1 MTLAAVGGEQ
11 EEQYHQ
17 SLWNLGFSANMPE
30 YATLCC
36 FNTAV
41 LELSQ
46 RVAGEAVDSQR
57 SASSSERPRLLLLLQ
72 SQGWCR
78 SSSATGQGSSKSSR
92 TRRRRR
98 RRKSKSGSRGGSSNS
113 RRRRRT
119 PESSKVS
126 PAISR
131 SGRSRK
137 NCASSRPRGSAQAQ
151 SRHGSHTLL
160 HPPLVCRTML
170 GSQRKL
176 LASVLPKPGSR
187 PCCRVTELPLVLARA
202 RSTGSTTR
210 LRRAVAEGVV
220 QTTAVSGL
228 ANDAC
233 IPAGS

>member
-57 SASSSERPRLLLLLQ
+57 SASSSERPRLLLLQ

-126 PAISR
+126 AAISR

-170 GSQRKL
+170 GSPAQASSVGAAQAWLAAMLQGNRAAPCPSKGSLYRKHHP
-176 LASVLPKPGSR
+176 ATA
-187 PCCRVTELPLVLARA
+187 CR
-202 RSTGSTTR
+202 S
-210 LRRAVAEGVV
+210 
-220 QTTAVSGL
+220 
-228 ANDAC
+228 
-233 IPAGS
+233 

>member
-113 RRRRRT
+113 RRRRT

-151 SRHGSHTLL
+151 SRHVATPSSRLPNYAGLPAQASSVGAAQAWLAAMLQGNRAAPCPSKGSLYRKH
-160 HPPLVCRTML
+160 HPATACR
-170 GSQRKL
+170 S
-176 LASVLPKPGSR
+176 
-187 PCCRVTELPLVLARA
+187 
-202 RSTGSTTR
+202 
-210 LRRAVAEGVV
+210 
-220 QTTAVSGL
+220 
-228 ANDAC
+228 
-233 IPAGS
+233 